1 MEISQHIQSIPV
13 SLWIHDCLLSFYW
26 PAYDSNRGW
35 NNKPSTIHT
44 IASFLLAGSLY
55 FSGVSSILKGFL
67 NLTFYYLYKALVNEV
82 LKPRDERVNKGQAI
96 LQPSCSGALGEV
108 LISIHLCSVMRGCTP
123 LHGSAISPPMK
134 VFWSGWI
141 EPQADEIWSP
151 FLSASLWDSRA
162 SELISSCVWVFICKL
177 ISFFSPL
184 SLSRIIFPAPVR
196 HVEAVCGSLGAEH
209 C

>member
-35 NNKPSTIHT
+35 NNKPSPSHI

-55 FSGVSSILKGFL
+55 FSGVSSILKDFL
-67 NLTFYYLYKALVNEV
+67 NLTFYYLHMALVNEV

-108 LISIHLCSVMRGCTP
+108 LISIHPCSVMRGCTP
-123 LHGSAISPPMK
+123 LHGSAISPPLK

-141 EPQADEIWSP
+141 EPELVKFGAP
-151 FLSASLWDSRA
+151 FFQSL
-162 SELISSCVWVFICKL
+162 
-177 ISFFSPL
+177 
-184 SLSRIIFPAPVR
+184 
-196 HVEAVCGSLGAEH
+196 CGTPGQVI
-209 C
+209 